1 MLSVI
6 IITKNEQKHIAECIE
21 SVSFADEIIVVDS
34 GSTDDTCGIARRL
47 GAKVYHT
54 THWPG
59 FGPQKNKALDLAT
72 KEWVFSIDADERVTK
87 SLAIEIQKALQQPT
101 VEAYTVARM
110 SCFGGRWIKHSGW
123 WPDRLVR
130 LFKRDHGRFKEVA
143 VHESVIV
150 KGSSQALNGHL
161 EHYPYESLDA
171 LIDKTNQYSSAAAKQ
186 LHESGKK
193 INIFG
198 VVAKSIWTF
207 IRIYIIRRGFLD
219 GRQGFILAAIAAS
232 GSFFRYAKL
241 WFLNQKTNWK
251 PKPPD
256 ASS

>member
-21 SVSFADEIIVVDS
+21 SVRFADEIIVLDS
-34 GSTDDTCGIARRL
+34 GSTDNTCDIARRL

-72 KEWVFSIDADERVTK
+72 KEWVFSIDADERVPER
-87 SLAIEIQKALQQPT
+87 LAIEIQSAIQQPT
-101 VEAYTVARM
+101 AYAYTVARM

-130 LFKRDHGRFKEVA
+130 LFKRDQGRFKDVA

-150 KGSSQALNGHL
+150 KGVTRDLNGHL
-161 EHYPYESLDA
+161 LHYPYEGLDI
-171 LIDKTNQYSSAAAKQ
+171 LIDKTNRYSSAAALQ
-186 LHESGKK
+186 LHEKGKK
-193 INIFG
+193 ISIFG
-198 VVAKSIWTF
+198 IIAKSIWTF
-207 IRIYIIRRGFLD
+207 VRIYIIRRGFLD
-219 GRQGFILAAIAAS
+219 GRQGFLLAAIAAS

-241 WFLNQKTNWK
+241 WFLNQKTNWR
-251 PKPPD
+251 PQPPN
-256 ASS
+256 S